1 MIGGEFRGRP
11 LKAPPGLSTRPTAA
25 RVREA
30 LFGILGDIHGLKVA
44 DLCAGTGAL
53 GIEALSRGASH
64 ATFVD
69 PDRAAL
75 EAIRHNLQTLKVE
88 HRAALLPLKVER
100 AKKALLVQA
109 PFDLVLCDPPW
120 PIADRV
126 AESLGT
132 LLDGNLLSEDAVVVI
147 GHRAD
152 RPFRLPDTSHLIA
165 GQRRSW
171 GDSGLSW
178 FALRPSTDAAELAAE
193 PE

>member
-11 LKAPPGLSTRPTAA
+11 LKAPPGLATRPTAA

-30 LFGILGDIHGLKVA
+30 LFGILGDISDANVA

-53 GIEALSRGASH
+53 GIEALSRGAAR

-75 EAIRHNLQTLKVE
+75 DAIRHNLETLKVME
-88 HRAALLPLKVER
+88 RAALLPLKVER
-100 AKKALLVQA
+100 AKKALLLKA

-126 AESLGT
+126 AETLGE
-132 LLDGNLLSEDAVVVI
+132 LLDTSLLSPDALVVI

-152 RPFRLPDTSHLIA
+152 RPVRMADTSHLVA
-165 GQRRSW
+165 GQRRVW

-178 FALRPSTDAAELAAE
+178 FALRS
-193 PE
+193 